1 LGRFGTS
8 SSDIPEPT
16 TTLGKSLSLG
26 SVLEIDFPNAGTPV
40 AWCQATLDG
49 LNPIRPNQETI
60 MNNASKRAA
69 GAVEELGG
77 KIKGAVGK
85 LVGND
90 RMQAGGKAT
99 ELKGRARQSVAKA
112 TERTKGKVEE
122 IVGSIETRLGAAAG
136 NERVRVQ
143 GKATELKGDAR
154 QRGNR

>member
-1 LGRFGTS
+1 MRARPL
-8 SSDIPEPT
+8 
-16 TTLGKSLSLG
+16 LWCKSARRTQP
-26 SVLEIDFPNAGTPV
+26 DPA
-40 AWCQATLDG
+40 
-49 LNPIRPNQETI
+49 NQETI
-60 MNNASKRAA
+60 MSNASKRAA

-77 KIKGAVGK
+77 KIKGAVGR

-90 RMQAGGKAT
+90 RMQAAGKAT

-122 IVGSIETRLGAAAG
+122 IVGGIETRLGAAAG
-136 NERVRVQ
+136 NERVRAQ

>member
-1 LGRFGTS
+1 MS
-8 SSDIPEPT
+8 
-16 TTLGKSLSLG
+16 
-26 SVLEIDFPNAGTPV
+26 
-40 AWCQATLDG
+40 
-49 LNPIRPNQETI
+49 
-60 MNNASKRAA
+60 NASKRAT

-112 TERTKGKVEE
+112 SERTKGKVQEF
-122 IVGSIETRLGAAAG
+122 VGGAKAGLGAAVG
-136 NERVRVQ
+136 NERMRAQ
-143 GKATELKGDAR
+143 GKATELKGEAR